1 MTLDTASE
9 LTVVVADDDE
19 DIRSLIVIAV
29 AKANLK
35 LLADLPDGKKALAAV
50 REHKP
55 DIVLLDVSMPEMTGL
70 EVTRA
75 IRADRDLAAATVFI
89 LSAAVDDTAVAAG
102 FAAGADAYM
111 TKPFS
116 PNTLAAQLLS
126 LIAAQGAVPD
136 ENAPR
141 PPAP

>member
-1 MTLDTASE
+1 MTDAPTQ

-29 AKANLK
+29 RKAKLT
-35 LLADLPDGKKALAAV
+35 LLADLPDGVAALAAI

-55 DIVLLDVSMPEMTGL
+55 DIVLLDVNMPGLTGL
-70 EVTRA
+70 EVATA
-75 IRADRDLAAATVFI
+75 IRAEPELATSLVFI
-89 LSAAVDDTAVAAG
+89 LSASVDDTAVAAG

-116 PNTLAAQLLS
+116 PNTLAAQLTA
-126 LIAAQGAVPD
+126 LIASSASGP
-136 ENAPR
+136 NAGLPM

>member
-1 MTLDTASE
+1 MTDATGQ

-29 AKANLK
+29 RKAKLK
-35 LLADLPDGKKALAAV
+35 LLADLPEGISALAAV

-55 DIVLLDVSMPEMTGL
+55 DIVLLDVNMPGLTGL
-70 EVTRA
+70 EVASA
-75 IRADRDLAAATVFI
+75 IRADPELAPSMVFI
-89 LSAAVDDTAVAAG
+89 LSASVDDTAVAAG

-116 PNTLAAQLLS
+116 PNTLAAQLTA
-126 LIAAQGAVPD
+126 LIASTASGPTTDLPA
-136 ENAPR
+136 

>member
-1 MTLDTASE
+1 MTDATSQ

-29 AKANLK
+29 RKAKLK
-35 LLADLPDGKKALAAV
+35 LLADLPEGISALAAV

-55 DIVLLDVSMPEMTGL
+55 DIVLLDVNMPGLTGL
-70 EVTRA
+70 EVASA
-75 IRADRDLAAATVFI
+75 IRADPELAPSMVFI
-89 LSAAVDDTAVAAG
+89 LSASVDDTAVAAG

-116 PNTLAAQLLS
+116 PNTLAAQLTA
-126 LIAAQGAVPD
+126 LIASTASGPTTDLPA
-136 ENAPR
+136 

>member
-1 MTLDTASE
+1 MTDATGQ

-29 AKANLK
+29 RKAKLK
-35 LLADLPDGKKALAAV
+35 LLADLPEGISALAAV

-55 DIVLLDVSMPEMTGL
+55 DIVLLDVNMPGLTGL
-70 EVTRA
+70 EVASA
-75 IRADRDLAAATVFI
+75 IRADPELAPSMVFI
-89 LSAAVDDTAVAAG
+89 LSASVDDTAVAAG

-116 PNTLAAQLLS
+116 PNTLAARLPA
-126 LIAAQGAVPD
+126 LIASTASGPTTDLPA
-136 ENAPR
+136 

>member
-1 MTLDTASE
+1 MTDAPTE

-29 AKANLK
+29 RKANLR
-35 LLADLPDGKKALAAV
+35 LLADLPDGSSALAAV

-55 DIVLLDVSMPEMTGL
+55 DVVLLDVNMPGLTGL
-70 EVTRA
+70 EVTSA
-75 IRADRDLAAATVFI
+75 IRADPELASSMVFI
-89 LSAAVDDTAVAAG
+89 LSASVDDTAVAAG
-102 FAAGADAYM
+102 FAVGADAYM

-126 LIAAQGAVPD
+126 LIASAASGPSADQPQ
-136 ENAPR
+136 